1 MYLNI
6 IILLFTLMTSSVAFV
21 YFNIFVKS
29 RERFVKFWGICWLTY
44 SASLILLNI
53 AINKNIIELME
64 IRKICDMYNI
74 LFLLFGC
81 YSMAHIQIP
90 SFWYRFQPL
99 LFNMG
104 LSGYS
109 LDRKSV
115 CRERV

>member
-6 IILLFTLMTSSVAFV
+6 IILLFTLMTSSAAFV
-21 YFNIFVKS
+21 YFNMFVKS

-90 SFWYRFQPL
+90 SFWYAV
-99 LFNMG
+99 
-104 LSGYS
+104 
-109 LDRKSV
+109 DRKSV
-115 CRERV
+115 V